1 VLRGVLSLIALS
13 SSLLVACSASDHAQ
27 PAAGADRP
35 LFYRN
40 PMDPSITSPTPA
52 KDSMGMDYVPVY
64 ASTSASGRGDVQLS
78 PGQLQR
84 LGVRTSAAQYGRL
97 PSQIIA
103 PGIIRFDQRSSRVI
117 SAPLGGWVQQL
128 SVKSAGDAVRSGQ
141 VLFELYSPL
150 LTTADEQYLRALRPD
165 GHALDNPYALGLRSL
180 GLNDEQ
186 IGAIAEKRRAAG
198 HIPFTA
204 RSPGVVEE
212 IGVAEGAYVAQGTP
226 VIRLV
231 GTDPVWGVVELAEG
245 AGPAPRAG
253 AAASVSSSA
262 YPDRNFDAHVDYVYP
277 SVDPATRTL
286 RVRLVLQNP
295 DGLLKDGMYVSA
307 RIDAGDSDPVV
318 YVPREAVIRG
328 GRTDQVILSLGDG
341 RFSPREVKVG
351 RESGESLAILSGL
364 ETGQQVVTGGTFLID
379 SEANLHAA
387 LTRLSTP

>member
-1 VLRGVLSLIALS
+1 
-13 SSLLVACSASDHAQ
+13 
-27 PAAGADRP
+27 
-35 LFYRN
+35 
-40 PMDPSITSPTPA
+40 
-52 KDSMGMDYVPVY
+52 MDYVPVY
-64 ASTSASGRGDVQLS
+64 ASTSASGRGEAVQLS
-78 PGQLQR
+78 PAELQR

-97 PSQIIA
+97 PSQLIA

-226 VIRLV
+226 VVRLV

-253 AAASVSSSA
+253 AVASVSSLA
-262 YPDRNFDAHVDYVYP
+262 YPDRTFDAHVDYVYP

-307 RIDAGDSDPVV
+307 RIDAGDSEPVV

-328 GRTDQVILSLGDG
+328 GRTDRVILSLGDG

-364 ETGQQVVTGGTFLID
+364 DTGQQVVTGGTFLID